1 MTSKTKVLA
10 DKLVTTLQGF
20 GWKLDRFGHLHKDVR
35 LKNGALR
42 KLRVKVQVVS
52 VRIEVRTE
60 SHSPPGDEITVP
72 ASWVRIGGTYL
83 SDVVYLPDG
92 RVKIGSKLIGPGAE
106 LGT

>member
-1 MTSKTKVLA
+1 MSEKTKVLA
-10 DKLVTTLQGF
+10 EKLITTLQGF
-20 GWKLDRFGHLHKDVR
+20 GWKPDRFGHLHKDVR

-42 KLRVKVQVVS
+42 KLRVKMQVVS

-60 SHSPPGDEITVP
+60 PHALPGNEITVP

-83 SDVVYLPDG
+83 SDVAYLPDG